1 MTDLRITVGKSLRE
15 IASEVVDAVHRA
27 ERGEH
32 VEAEASINVADWDTL
47 ARTLTG
53 KRLELLRHLH
63 RHPTASVRALA
74 AALGRDYKN
83 VHADVQALTEAG
95 LIERGDAGDLRAEYD
110 GIEARIAL

>member
-15 IASEVVDAVHRA
+15 IAAEVADAVHRV
-27 ERGEH
+27 EQGES
-32 VEAEASINVADWDTL
+32 VEAESSINFADWDAL

-74 AALGRDYKN
+74 AALERDYKN

-95 LIERGDAGDLRAEYD
+95 LIERGETGDLRAEYD
-110 GIEARIAL
+110 GIQTRIAM

>member
-1 MTDLRITVGKSLRE
+1 MTDLRITVGQSLRE
-15 IASEVVDAVHRA
+15 IAAEVAEAVHRV

-32 VEAEASINVADWDTL
+32 VEPEISINFADWDTL

-53 KRLELLRHLH
+53 KRLDLLRHLH
-63 RHPTASVRALA
+63 HHPAASVRALA

-95 LIERGDAGDLRAEYD
+95 LVERGEAGDLRADYD
-110 GIEARIAL
+110 GIQTRIAL

>member
-15 IASEVVDAVHRA
+15 IAAEVTDAVHRV
-27 ERGEH
+27 EKGET
-32 VEAEASINVADWDTL
+32 VEAESSINFADWDAL
-47 ARTLTG
+47 ARTLTA

-95 LIERGDAGDLRAEYD
+95 LIERGETGDLRAEYD
-110 GIEARIAL
+110 GIQTRIAM

>member
-1 MTDLRITVGKSLRE
+1 MTDLRVTVAKSLRE
-15 IASEVVDAVHRA
+15 ITAEVADAVHRV
-27 ERGEH
+27 ERGEA
-32 VEAEASINVADWDTL
+32 VEAESSINFADWDTL

-95 LIERGDAGDLRAEYD
+95 LIERGEAGDLRAEYD
-110 GIEARIAL
+110 GIQTRIAM

>member
-1 MTDLRITVGKSLRE
+1 MTDLRVTVGKSLRE
-15 IASEVVDAVHRA
+15 IAAEVADAVHRV
-27 ERGEH
+27 ERGET
-32 VEAEASINVADWDTL
+32 VDAEISVNFADWDTL
-47 ARTLTG
+47 SRTLTS

-95 LIERGDAGDLRAEYD
+95 LIERGETGDLRAEYD
-110 GIEARIAL
+110 GIQTRIAM